1 MADLAT
7 SRTLPRD
14 VIRTLLAVAIA
25 LLTVG
30 GWIFS
35 LMRPE
40 LRSALGSQTA
50 LWWIEQLVSLALM
63 VACIG
68 VIMEKRAF
76 VSPAF
81 WLSAYSLVF
90 DLMRWFF
97 EFDQGSIPIPVTVV
111 LYALF
116 MWRLRLTRRAIA
128 IREAPS
134 TP

>member
-14 VIRTLLAVAIA
+14 LFRTLLAAAIA

-30 GWIFS
+30 GWVFS

-68 VIMEKRAF
+68 VILEKRAF
-76 VSPAF
+76 VSAAF

-128 IREAPS
+128 VREAPS